1 VSIIEDRVSKRKCEK
16 NVNKLI
22 KTLKRK
28 RKRERERERERE
40 RKFIIKLLKYLNK
53 NSVITVSTKLI
64 KEF

>member
-28 RKRERERERERE
+28 RKRERERERE
-40 RKFIIKLLKYLNK
+40 
-53 NSVITVSTKLI
+53 NS
-64 KEF
+64 

>member
-22 KTLKRK
+22 KTLK
-28 RKRERERERERE
+28 ERERERERE
-40 RKFIIKLLKYLNK
+40 FIIKLLKYLNK
-53 NSVITVSTKLI
+53 NYVITVSTKLI

>member
-28 RKRERERERERE
+28 RKRERERER
-40 RKFIIKLLKYLNK
+40 KYIIKLLKYLNK